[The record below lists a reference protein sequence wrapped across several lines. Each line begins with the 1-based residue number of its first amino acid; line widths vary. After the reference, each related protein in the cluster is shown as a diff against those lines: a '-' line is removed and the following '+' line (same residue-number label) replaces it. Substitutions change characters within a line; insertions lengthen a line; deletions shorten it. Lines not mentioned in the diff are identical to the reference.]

1 MKPSPRHTRAERL
14 EDLVLVGIV
23 VFVGLAAGSASFTHV
38 HDWTM
43 KHSPA
48 GTPGWFGWS
57 NAIISE
63 LVPVASLLTIRRRK
77 RAGVPIAYPMWLLLA
92 FAGFSLAAQL
102 AVATPGISGW
112 LLSALPALAFMAL
125 VKLVLTPV
133 TADRHLDAATPVVPA
148 PAVEDTAPATPSTP
162 TPVPPTAPAP
172 LAPVQILPP
181 PWPTTPNGRGR

>member
-1 MKPSPRHTRAERL
+1 VKPSPHHTRTERL
-14 EDLVLVGIV
+14 EDLVLAGIV

-43 KHSPA
+43 KHSPD

-63 LVPVASLLTIRRRK
+63 LVPVAALLTIRRRK
-77 RAGVPIAYPMWLLLA
+77 RAGVSIGYPMFLLLA

-102 AVATPGISGW
+102 AVADPGASGW
-112 LLSALPALAFMAL
+112 LLSALPAIAFMAL
-125 VKLVLTPV
+125 VKLILTPV
-133 TADRHLDAATPVVPA
+133 TATRHLDPATPAASA
-148 PAVEDTAPATPSTP
+148 PVVEDTAPATPSTP
-162 TPVPPTAPAP
+162 APVPSTAPTP

-181 PWPTTPNGRGR
+181 PWPATPNGRGR